1 MQVRIICQGA
11 WTQPFSVNV
20 KCYDVPSFNIQSTHT
35 HLYFVLV
42 RKLELVLVLHSK
54 HPHPLVFEV
63 LVRELGPVDGLAACA
78 VASREVSTLQHEVLD
93 HPVES
98 GVLEAEA
105 FLSSAQRP
113 ATTKEQKC
121 VCMCVCVCVLHSALQ
136 QRMSKKKCQGGSQ
149 QEYCVQV
156 KDCCA
161 VDSGAISG
169 TAALSAFAENMHSW
183 RVQEARV
190 CNDARVTLYRPMCG
204 IVCTDTAHPLL
215 LWMNR
220 HHE

>member
-63 LVRELGPVDGLAACA
+63 LVRELGPVDGLAAGAVAAHTHTQHPHPLVLEVLVRELGPVDGLAACA

-113 ATTKEQKC
+113 ATTNEQKK
-121 VCMCVCVCVLHSALQ
+121 
-136 QRMSKKKCQGGSQ
+136 MSRRIPARIL
-149 QEYCVQV
+149 
-156 KDCCA
+156 CA
-161 VDSGAISG
+161 G
-169 TAALSAFAENMHSW
+169 
-183 RVQEARV
+183 
-190 CNDARVTLYRPMCG
+190 
-204 IVCTDTAHPLL
+204 
-215 LWMNR
+215 
-220 HHE
+220 